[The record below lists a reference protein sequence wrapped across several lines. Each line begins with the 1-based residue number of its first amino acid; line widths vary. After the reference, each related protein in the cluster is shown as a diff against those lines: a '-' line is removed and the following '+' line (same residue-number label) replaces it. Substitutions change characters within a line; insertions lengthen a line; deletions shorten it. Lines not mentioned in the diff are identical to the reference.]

1 MSNSNGETVALS
13 DQQFLRFSVNLLL
26 RVAIVFSVILKQNIF
41 VFLLSQQPPVGHG
54 LLILEVSRFTLNDAP
69 QSVDSSGRVISPS
82 QRPLPHNTQQ
92 SQQTDIHAPGG
103 IRNHDPIRRA
113 AVDPRLRPRGHWVR
127 LPQFTIV

>member
-82 QRPLPHNTQQ
+82 QRPLPHNTQH
-92 SQQTDIHAPGG
+92 SQETDTHVPVGFEPTIPASERPQTYALD
-103 IRNHDPIRRA
+103 RA
-113 AVDPRLRPRGHWVR
+113 ATG
-127 LPQFTIV
+127 TG